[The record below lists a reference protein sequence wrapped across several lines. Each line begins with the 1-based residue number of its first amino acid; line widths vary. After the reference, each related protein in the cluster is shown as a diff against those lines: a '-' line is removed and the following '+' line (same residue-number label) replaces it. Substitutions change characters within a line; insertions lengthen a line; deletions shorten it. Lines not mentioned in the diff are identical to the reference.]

1 MDSRS
6 ITLAQ
11 ANVSVRQKFMAGVY
25 GWMASGLLI
34 SAVAAFF
41 TANTLFIRNLLFG
54 NLFVMIGLVIIEFVL
69 VFTLVGRIAKMS
81 VSSARFFFIL
91 YSIVNG
97 ITLSSVLLLYTGT
110 SIAQIFFTTALMFGA
125 MSVYGLKTKT
135 DLSSFG
141 RYFTMAIIGLI
152 IASLFNIFLHS
163 DGLDWIISII
173 TVVVFTGLTAYDTQK
188 MMRISVY
195 ADGSE
200 NFQKVAI
207 IGALELYLDFINMFL
222 ALLRLFGSRD

>member
-25 GWMASGLLI
+25 GWMALGLII
-34 SAVAAFF
+34 SALAAFV
-41 TANTLFIRNLLFG
+41 TVSSPSLLRLFYG
-54 NLFVMIGLVIIEFVL
+54 NSFMMIGLVIIEFVL

-152 IASLFNIFLHS
+152 IASLFNFFLRS
-163 DGLDWIISII
+163 SSLDWIISII